1 MTQAFA
7 EVLQGS
13 RWLVEPSAMRA
24 LVMRALALSSQEV
37 EAARIAVAAMGD
49 RELMPTMVGDVAVIP
64 MTGFIT
70 YKASWFSMLFGCSI
84 QQMQAQFRVAVADA
98 STRTILFRCD
108 SPGGVVDMVPEFAD
122 EIYAARGTKP
132 MLAVADPLIA
142 SAAYWLTSQCD
153 TIYASR
159 SSMLGSIGTKTE
171 HEDISALLEKQGVKM
186 TIIAHPDA
194 KRAGNPYEPLS
205 EEARAEL
212 QAWVD
217 EVGLEFEAAVSRG
230 RGVPKA
236 RVVEW
241 TQLCLTP
248 RGKRA
253 LSLGLADKVGTFDGV
268 LGKLTKTRQATTMT
282 ARAADQPDLLAV
294 QSADDPLVAPLE
306 LQGDPDPESVGQSS
320 EAGTGDLTAADPE
333 IGHQEQAD
341 TDALAV
347 AMVLGG

>member
-1 MTQAFA
+1 
-7 EVLQGS
+7 
-13 RWLVEPSAMRA
+13 MRA
-24 LVMRALALSSQEV
+24 GPLTAPAGL
-37 EAARIAVAAMGD
+37 D
-49 RELMPTMVGDVAVIP
+49 RSPE
-64 MTGFIT
+64 
-70 YKASWFSMLFGCSI
+70 S
-84 QQMQAQFRVAVADA
+84 AQ
-98 STRTILFRCD
+98 
-108 SPGGVVDMVPEFAD
+108 
-122 EIYAARGTKP
+122 
-132 MLAVADPLIA
+132 
-142 SAAYWLTSQCD
+142 
-153 TIYASR
+153 
-159 SSMLGSIGTKTE
+159 
-171 HEDISALLEKQGVKM
+171 
-186 TIIAHPDA
+186 
-194 KRAGNPYEPLS
+194 
-205 EEARAEL
+205 EARAEL